1 MRKPVILATIALAAL
16 FGVSSTIPAQAQSAK
31 GVQIIYIQQYFDR
44 FDYPQIPMTYRNP
57 SRETRAKAQDE
68 IRNNPTVRNLLEQRN
83 IRFER
88 VNAVKTAL
96 NGGKVVY
103 VD

>member
-1 MRKPVILATIALAAL
+1 MKKTLSLAMAAIAVSFVAAPVH
-16 FGVSSTIPAQAQSAK
+16 AQSVP
-31 GVQIIYIQQYFDR
+31 GVQIILIDQYVDEI
-44 FDYPQIPMTYRNP
+44 DYPQIPMLYRDP
-57 SRETRAKAQDE
+57 SPQLLARAQDE
-68 IRNNPTVRNLLEQRN
+68 IRNTPAIRQLLQRRG
-83 IRFER
+83 IAPGR